1 MMKKSFL
8 LPAVLLSSLF
18 LFTAAKPANR
28 GVIDTKNTIKTGSD
42 FTDFIIGMK
51 NTTVYKLKDMAGKRF
66 IVLTFLDSS
75 SASVK
80 LASAISSEI
89 ESMKSTKPGLF
100 WLNITGGKKYVE
112 IDEMTS
118 VLKLR
123 YRTLIKDIP
132 RAYSFSTRPAVIIID
147 PHGIVQFMYLGYS
160 PTILDDIK
168 KWLRSA
174 K

>member
-1 MMKKSFL
+1 MMKKHF
-8 LPAVLLSSLF
+8 LPAAALIFSLL

-28 GVIDTKNTIKTGSD
+28 ATIDTKNTIKTGSD

-51 NTTVYKLKDMAGKRF
+51 DTTVYKLKDMAGKRF

-75 SASVK
+75 SASAK
-80 LASAISSEI
+80 LAASISSEI
-89 ESMKSTKPGLF
+89 ESMKSSKPGLF
-100 WLNITGGKKYVE
+100 WLNITSGKKYAE
-112 IDEMTS
+112 INEMTS

-132 RAYSFSTRPAVIIID
+132 RAYSFSTRPAVLIID

-174 K
+174 E